1 VVVGYKNAT
10 LDPQYP
16 SQYTTVE
23 YRIAPVN
30 RPEQGLMGIMYCGVP
45 GNDCGVNSNVD
56 YVVTNS
62 ANWVYA
68 NTGFKDGDRVRN
80 LVGYEMDQYWSTSPL
95 PSGITNRVILS
106 QSPFLGW
113 GGQSGNANSQIYQA
127 ASGAWVFAAGTVSW
141 GLGLDNFW
149 YTYADARIQQTTANI
164 FNAFL
169 NSAPVAARLQVTA
182 PATATPGQ
190 AFTTTV
196 SAVSAQG
203 TVVSGYRGT
212 VHFTSTDSQA
222 VLPADYTF
230 TSTDAGTHQFSV
242 NLKTAG
248 SQTITATDTVTS
260 ITGSQT
266 VTVGASTATRLSL
279 TGLSNATAGT
289 AQTATVTLYDATGS
303 RVTSYAGTVH
313 FTSTD
318 SQAALPADYT
328 FTSADA
334 GTHQFAVTLKTAG
347 SQTVTATDTVTSSLT
362 GNQTVTISAGAASR
376 LSLTG
381 LSSASAGMAQTAT
394 VTLYDANGNG
404 ASAYTGTVH
413 FSSTDAQAGLPA
425 DYTFTSADAGAHL
438 FSVTL
443 KTAGSQT
450 VTASDTVTSS
460 LTGNQTV
467 TISAGAASRLTLT
480 GLSNASA
487 GTAQTAT
494 VTLYDANGNRAT
506 YSGTVHFTSSDS
518 QAVLPADYTFT
529 SVDAGQHQFSVTLKT
544 VGSQTVTATD
554 TVTSSLTGSQTV
566 TVSASTASRL
576 SLTGLTNASAGTGQM
591 ATVTLYDAN
600 NNRVTG
606 YTGTVHFSSTD
617 SQAVLPADYTFT
629 SADAGQHQFSVTL
642 KTAGS
647 QTVTATDTL
656 TSSLTGSQTVTI
668 SSVGTATRLSLTGL
682 SNATAGTTQTATVT
696 LYDASGTR
704 VTGYTGTVH
713 FSSTDSQAGLPA
725 DYTFTSADAG
735 QHQFSVT
742 LKTAG
747 GQTVTA
753 ADTVMASL
761 TSTVTIQI
769 SAASAAT
776 LTITGPGTA
785 KATQAYTYTVTL
797 TDPYGNVA
805 TGYTGTV
812 HFTSSDAL
820 ATTSGNLPPDYTF
833 TGADAGTHTFWIAL
847 RTAGTQT
854 VTAADTA
861 NAALSGTATVQV
873 TLI

>member
-1 VVVGYKNAT
+1 
-10 LDPQYP
+10 
-16 SQYTTVE
+16 
-23 YRIAPVN
+23 
-30 RPEQGLMGIMYCGVP
+30 
-45 GNDCGVNSNVD
+45 
-56 YVVTNS
+56 
-62 ANWVYA
+62 
-68 NTGFKDGDRVRN
+68 
-80 LVGYEMDQYWSTSPL
+80 
-95 PSGITNRVILS
+95 
-106 QSPFLGW
+106 
-113 GGQSGNANSQIYQA
+113 
-127 ASGAWVFAAGTVSW
+127 
-141 GLGLDNFW
+141 
-149 YTYADARIQQTTANI
+149 
-164 FNAFL
+164 
-169 NSAPVAARLQVTA
+169 
-182 PATATPGQ
+182 
-190 AFTTTV
+190 
-196 SAVSAQG
+196 
-203 TVVSGYRGT
+203 
-212 VHFTSTDSQA
+212 
-222 VLPADYTF
+222 
-230 TSTDAGTHQFSV
+230 
-242 NLKTAG
+242 
-248 SQTITATDTVTS
+248 
-260 ITGSQT
+260 
-266 VTVGASTATRLSL
+266 VGASTATRLSL

-413 FSSTDAQAGLPA
+413 FTSTDAQAGLPA

-554 TVTSSLTGSQTV
+554 TVTSSLTSSQTV

-656 TSSLTGSQTVTI
+656 TSSLTGSQTVTVSAGAASRLSLTGLTNAATGTAQTATVTLYDASGNRVSGYTGAVHFTSSDIQAVLPADYTFTSADAGQHPFSVTLKTAGSQTVTATDTVTSSLTGSQTVTI

-682 SNATAGTTQTATVT
+682 SNATAGTAQTATVT

-785 KATQAYTYTVTL
+785 KATQAYTYTVTM
-797 TDPYGNVA
+797 TDQYGNVA

-847 RTAGTQT
+847 RTTGTQT
-854 VTAADTA
+854 VTASDTV
-861 NAALSGTATVQV
+861 NGALSGTATVQV